1 MYLSVSG
8 LGQPSPAPMPTQP
21 PPAIPPAPM
30 PNPGVP
36 TPVPPLSITIA
47 LVRSRLQCTTAQL
60 GSIRAALGGIAV
72 SGADVTSAVG
82 QAHNSIWIDLVSID
96 KPPRAELL
104 KTPRS
109 LITIQRF
116 TEAFGK
122 SPDALPWRG
131 ARRDLGWIVAT
142 RLGGASK
149 TMFSSSVRISCWGW
163 FWPGGGVDRPNDYMV
178 KALPRQERVALGGLF
193 WRAWNSGDR
202 ESMAAA
208 ILIAGLVIRYGISY
222 QQLAPPLRNIHCYVK
237 YALTMLGH
245 PVPQWATDKCPQ
257 VV

>member
-1 MYLSVSG
+1 
-8 LGQPSPAPMPTQP
+8 
-21 PPAIPPAPM
+21 M
-30 PNPGVP
+30 PNPGMP

-60 GSIRAALGGIAV
+60 GSIRTALGGVAV
-72 SGADVTSAVG
+72 SGADVASAVA
-82 QAHNSIWIDLVSID
+82 QAHNSIWIDLVD
-96 KPPRAELL
+96 VAKPPRAELL
-104 KTPRS
+104 KSPRT
-109 LITIQRF
+109 LITIERF
-116 TEAFGK
+116 REAFGR
-122 SPDALPWRG
+122 SPDELPWRG
-131 ARRDLGWIVAT
+131 ARWDLGRIVAT
-142 RLGGASK
+142 RLGGASR

-163 FWPGGGVDRPNDYMV
+163 AWPGGGSDRPNGYMV
-178 KALPRQERVALGGLF
+178 RALPRQERVALGALF

-208 ILIAGLVIRYGISY
+208 ILIAGLVIRYGVSY

-245 PVPQWATDKCPQ
+245 PVPRWATDKCPQ